1 MKIQKNIV
9 TGALA
14 MAGVAGLVGCGDE
27 KGSQDVGTNAPA
39 AMDNR
44 ALYARVI
51 DGYIAGANVYVD
63 QNENGKLDAFEPRAV
78 TDKDGFFS
86 YNHVTGTDYCADG
99 VSAELEKHC
108 LRAPIGASGDLLI
121 RVTGGY
127 DTVTGRPFQGTLS
140 LRAKDLKKDDLRLVT
155 PLTSLVAHE
164 SETDPET
171 LGSKLKNAGIIS
183 GNDSLMDD
191 YIDNGNTDMAM
202 KMAMVN
208 KIVELLGKGANNAG
222 GISEDLKNHTINVA
236 YTTFGDWAED
246 LGPNFDFEETFAA
259 DKNRTLDMLR
269 ETTFRVIHPGEPM
282 PEDFMPPNP
291 DALLEQA
298 QALQSVVQES
308 LKLAEKSVQTD
319 SRLMNALLRT
329 QTLLMERAANNP
341 QDPELSD
348 IQQWVDNQLS
358 QPNGVGED
366 LARLGDD
373 DIDISALIDPSFNF
387 DPASNSISASAVIPP
402 EAAQVFASLVN
413 TMFRINV
420 NKGDQQGAAL
430 VFISGASGASS
441 GKLDV
446 CVRYKDSSGDFD
458 TGNASN
464 PNGALL
470 VNGSWSLINNHTLTL
485 NVEVAGGVRPLLIK
499 SVGAVGSDLKY
510 RFDFGG
516 DFSEW
521 LGSAPEPFTVSAV
534 PTSDATCETALIEA
548 FGPVT

>member
-1 MKIQKNIV
+1 MKIQNIV

-14 MAGVAGLVGCGDE
+14 IAGVAGLVGCGDE
-27 KGSQDVGTNAPA
+27 KGSQDVGTNAPTKLE
-39 AMDNR
+39 DR

-63 QNENGKLDAFEPRAV
+63 QNENGQLDAFEPRAV

-86 YNHVTGTDYCADG
+86 YNHVTGTDYCAAG
-99 VSAELEKHC
+99 ASEALARHC
-108 LRAPIGASGDLLI
+108 LRAPIGSNGNLLI

-127 DTVTGRPFQGTLS
+127 DTVTGMPFKGALS
-140 LRAKDLKKDDLRLVT
+140 LRAKDLKKEDLRLVT
-155 PLTSLVAHE
+155 PLTSMVAHE
-164 SETDPET
+164 AETDPET
-171 LGSKLKNAGIIS
+171 LGNKLKNAGIIS
-183 GNDSLMDD
+183 GSVSLMDD
-191 YIDNGNTDMAM
+191 YIANGDKDMAM

-208 KIVELLGKGANNAG
+208 KIVELLGNGANNAG
-222 GISEDLKNHTINVA
+222 GIPEDLRNQTFNVT
-236 YTTFGDWAED
+236 YTTFTDWADD
-246 LGPNFDFEETFAA
+246 LGPSFDFEEVF
-259 DKNRTLDMLR
+259 DPSKNLTVDMAR
-269 ETTFRVIHPGEPM
+269 QIIFKVTRPGEPM
-282 PEDFMPPNP
+282 PEDYMPPNP
-291 DALLEQA
+291 DALLEQMP
-298 QALQSVVQES
+298 ALHSVVQES
-308 LKLAEKSVQTD
+308 LKLAEKSVETD
-319 SRLMNALLRT
+319 ERLMNALLRI
-329 QTLLMERAANNP
+329 QTVVMERAANNP

-387 DPASNSISASAVIPP
+387 DPASNTISASAVIPP
-402 EAAQVFASLVN
+402 EAAQAFASLVN

-430 VFISGASGASS
+430 VYISGASGASS
-441 GKLDV
+441 GELDV
-446 CVRYKDSSGDFD
+446 CVRYKDNSGDFD

-485 NVEVAGGVRPLLIK
+485 NIDVAGGVRPLLIK
-499 SVGAVGSDLKY
+499 SVGVAGSDRKY

-521 LGSAPEPFTVSAV
+521 RGSAPEPFTVGSV
-534 PTSDATCETALIEA
+534 PTSDAACEAALIEA